1 MEGVSVKEM
10 ENEERKQEDVMK
22 RFRSRDCNILVA
34 TSLLED
40 GIDVPACHLVIRYD
54 LPQSYRAY
62 VHSKARAR
70 AKKAHYILM
79 VENERMDDFLV
90 DLSHFHATEQ
100 ILLSKSGYHNSVAE
114 FFNHNGNMLN
124 CIQAPYPSSET
135 SKSYASLQNAISII
149 NRYTI
154 VMCLSKRKMFMTK
167 FCIRYCAKL
176 PSDCFTRLTP
186 VWRIHTIKRECVEPS
201 VMDKWIQLFQKSG
214 VAEKVYFGKAYTC
227 SLQLPINSPL
237 RRTVTSLPMP
247 SEVIAKR
254 SAALEACRLLHQ
266 MKELD
271 ENFYPTGKENLRLEE
286 EEDYNAD
293 LEEENV
299 PENLPR
305 PGTTKRRQYYYK
317 QVADP
322 FINCIPHPALLSVR
336 DHNGIHTIVCQFLT
350 LINRIF
356 YR

>member
-1 MEGVSVKEM
+1 
-10 ENEERKQEDVMK
+10 
-22 RFRSRDCNILVA
+22 
-34 TSLLED
+34 
-40 GIDVPACHLVIRYD
+40 
-54 LPQSYRAY
+54 
-62 VHSKARAR
+62 
-70 AKKAHYILM
+70 
-79 VENERMDDFLV
+79 
-90 DLSHFHATEQ
+90 
-100 ILLSKSGYHNSVAE
+100 
-114 FFNHNGNMLN
+114 
-124 CIQAPYPSSET
+124 
-135 SKSYASLQNAISII
+135 
-149 NRYTI
+149 
-154 VMCLSKRKMFMTK
+154 
-167 FCIRYCAKL
+167 
-176 PSDCFTRLTP
+176 
-186 VWRIHTIKRECVEPS
+186 
-201 VMDKWIQLFQKSG
+201 MDKWIQLFQKSG

-227 SLQLPINSPL
+227 LLQLPINSPL

-247 SEVIAKR
+247 SEVMAKR

-322 FINCIPHPALLSVR
+322 FINGIPRPDQPCYLYAIAMVFIL
-336 DHNGIHTIVCQFLT
+336 VCQFIT

-356 YR
+356 